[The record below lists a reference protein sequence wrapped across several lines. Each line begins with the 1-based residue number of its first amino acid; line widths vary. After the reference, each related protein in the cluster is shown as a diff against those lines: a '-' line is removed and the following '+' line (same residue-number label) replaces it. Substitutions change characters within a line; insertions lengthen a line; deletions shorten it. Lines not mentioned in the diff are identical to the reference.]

1 MITWIGLI
9 AIGLIAGLMFDS
21 LTSGGGFG
29 KTVSLILGL
38 VGSLI
43 GAVVAELLQEKLV
56 GPHAPIFLYALL
68 FAAVGAILLLVV
80 ASLVK
85 KRL

>member
-1 MITWIGLI
+1 MLTWIGMI
-9 AIGLIAGLMFDS
+9 AIGLIAGWMFDS

-29 KTVSLILGL
+29 RTASLILGL

-43 GAVVAELLQEKLV
+43 GVVVAEALQEKLV
-56 GPHAPIFLYALL
+56 GANAPVFLYALL
-68 FAAVGAILLLVV
+68 FAAVGAILLLVI
-80 ASLVK
+80 ASLIN